1 MSKNIIVL
9 LLAAGA
15 IVFLGSCSHQAE
27 DAIPR
32 SDMEA
37 IFHDMALAEG
47 YLELNSHLQR
57 QLDTLALYQPII
69 EKYGYDCEEF
79 RTSIRYY
86 VGDIEEFK
94 DILASVK
101 KRLEDEEQELTT
113 PVKLE
118 REEAKADTT
127 DAETISPDGE
137 TQQIAD
143 STAAKPK
150 RKRSREKQINID
162 DIQLLEEKLK

>member
-1 MSKNIIVL
+1 MSKNIIVF

-15 IVFLGSCSHQAE
+15 IVSLGSCSHQDE

-69 EKYGYDCEEF
+69 EQYGYDCEQF
-79 RTSIRYY
+79 RKSIRYY

-94 DILASVK
+94 DMLASVK
-101 KRLEDEEQELTT
+101 KRLEDEEKELTT
-113 PVKLE
+113 PAKLE
-118 REEAKADTT
+118 REEAKADTADT
-127 DAETISPDGE
+127 EVLSLEGE
-137 TQQIAD
+137 TPQPED